1 MLLSSYNITSR
12 SSSSGRQWWMSA
24 GSGLQLK
31 LLNGGIGWTLIP
43 YNSVKELDTKRYK
56 LVNLS
61 VAQKKLMLNGHC
73 SVNIEKEKQTASSIL
88 QFKWELHVYLL
99 NQGLSVAMYRML
111 GKWSNELKS
120 GRISTEISVGEDIS
134 YHISVWEWMV
144 RTNPDFSDRNMMSC
158 GHAYS
163 WCIIPILRYNWT
175 ISTKE
180 LFSP

>member
-61 VAQKKLMLNGHC
+61 VAQKKLMFNGHC
-73 SVNIEKEKQTASSIL
+73 SVNIEKEWKTASSTL
-88 QFKWELHVYLL
+88 QFKWELHVILTQPGSICC
-99 NQGLSVAMYRML
+99 NVSHAWKMIEWVKVGPNINRDICRRRHIISHKCVRVN
-111 GKWSNELKS
+111 GGNKS
-120 GRISTEISVGEDIS
+120 RFQ
-134 YHISVWEWMV
+134 W
-144 RTNPDFSDRNMMSC
+144 
-158 GHAYS
+158 
-163 WCIIPILRYNWT
+163 
-175 ISTKE
+175 
-180 LFSP
+180 

>member
-61 VAQKKLMLNGHC
+61 VAQKKLMFNGHC
-73 SVNIEKEKQTASSIL
+73 SVNIEKERQTASSIL

-120 GRISTEISVGEDIS
+120 DRISTETSAGEDII
-134 YHISVWEWMV
+134 ISHKYV
-144 RTNPDFSDRNMMSC
+144 RVNGKNKSSNRNMMSC
-158 GHAYS
+158 RHAYS
-163 WCIIPILRYNWT
+163 WCKIYQSLDT
-175 ISTKE
+175 I
-180 LFSP
+180 